1 MASPTSVPHSEQT
14 ETLPLL
20 AITRRT
26 GEHTYKPH
34 IATRTTHLESD
45 SPDIDALD
53 SWGTTIERINA
64 HPGADEVLRN
74 ATHRQ
79 QVGTLIIDGTTHEPI
94 TWTIGDSFM

>member
-1 MASPTSVPHSEQT
+1 MASSTSIPRNEQT

-26 GEHTYKPH
+26 GEHAYKPH
-34 IATRTTHLESD
+34 IATRATHLESD

-53 SWGTTIERINA
+53 SWGTVIDRINA
-64 HPGADEVLRN
+64 HPEANEALRN

-79 QVGTLIIDGTTHEPI
+79 QVGKLIIDSTTHEPI

>member
-1 MASPTSVPHSEQT
+1 MASPTSIPRSEQT
-14 ETLPLL
+14 EALPLL

-26 GEHTYKPH
+26 GEHAYKPP

-64 HPGADEVLRN
+64 HPQANKILRN

-79 QVGTLIIDGTTHEPI
+79 QVGKLIVDSTTHEPL
-94 TWTIGDSFM
+94 TWTLGDSFM

>member
-1 MASPTSVPHSEQT
+1 MASPTSIPRSEQT
-14 ETLPLL
+14 EALPLL

-26 GEHTYKPH
+26 GEHAYKPH

-45 SPDIDALD
+45 SPEIDALD
-53 SWGTTIERINA
+53 SWGMTIERINA
-64 HPGADEVLRN
+64 HPQANKILRN

-79 QVGTLIIDGTTHEPI
+79 QVGKLIVDSATHEPI

>member
-1 MASPTSVPHSEQT
+1 MASPTSIPRSEQT

-26 GEHTYKPH
+26 GEHAYKPH

-53 SWGTTIERINA
+53 SWGTAIERINA
-64 HPGADEVLRN
+64 HPEANKVLRN

-79 QVGTLIIDGTTHEPI
+79 QVGKLIVDSATHEPI